1 MNKHKKLMGIYLIP
15 ILIATVA
22 AVTLRT
28 VALFTEFNIK
38 NGHFD
43 GKALIVS
50 ANVITL
56 FFAVFALSYLF
67 VGSKD
72 NLVASFCTPSTYVPS
87 GLVSVCL
94 LFLGVSLGIYGLS
107 GFTPD
112 GFISGNLQYPLAL
125 IIAFLTVPAAIHFF
139 LNAYFTDIKN
149 EIRATFSLFTVLFF
163 AMYAAFLYFNRELAL
178 NAPNKIVDQMAFL
191 FSALFFLYEARISLG
206 REVWRGYIA
215 FGMVGVV
222 LCAYS
227 SVPSLI
233 LYFAKSTEISNS
245 MEENLLLLSVF
256 IFISFRL
263 FLTMTLRAE
272 NDDGGVLT
280 LEKYATERQAH
291 VNEVEE
297 VYKDAFA
304 IQMTIADLGAYDED
318 GFLQAENGD
327 EATEDGKAEL
337 ETEEPDLNLTFDFDL
352 ADGSVL
358 VESDNEEDTEES

>member
-1 MNKHKKLMGIYLIP
+1 MGLYLIP
-15 ILIATVA
+15 VLIATIA
-22 AVTLRT
+22 AVALRT
-28 VALFTEFNIK
+28 VALFTELNIK

-50 ANVITL
+50 ANVIIS
-56 FFAVFALSYLF
+56 FFALFALSYLF

-72 NLVASFCTPSTYVPS
+72 NLAASFSTPSTYVPS

-107 GFTPD
+107 GFVPD
-112 GFISGNLQYPLAL
+112 GFVSGNLQHPLAL
-125 IIAFLTVPAAIHFF
+125 IIALLAVPAAIHFF

-149 EIRATFSLFTVLFF
+149 ETRALFSLFTVLFF
-163 AMYAAFLYFNRELAL
+163 ALYAVFLYFNRELAL

-206 REVWRGYIA
+206 RAVWRGYIA
-215 FGMVGVV
+215 FGMTGAA

-227 SVPSLI
+227 SIPSLV
-233 LYFAKSTEISNS
+233 LYFVRSTEVSNS
-245 MEENLLLLSVF
+245 MEENLLLFAVF
-256 IFISFRL
+256 IFISSRL
-263 FLTMTLRAE
+263 CLTMTLRAE
-272 NDDGGVLT
+272 NDDGGVST

-304 IQMTIADLGAYDED
+304 IQMTIDDLGAYDAESEYPTAEEE
-318 GFLQAENGD
+318 LPEQAEA
-327 EATEDGKAEL
+327 EKAE
-337 ETEEPDLNLTFDFDL
+337 EEPIVNLTFDFD
-352 ADGSVL
+352 ADTAL
-358 VESDNEEDTEES
+358 EEKADEAEEDSEET